1 MYHLYYVLT
10 ALLKQT
16 YIIKTPKP
24 MITSHD
30 YSAHQDH
37 SKDNVP
43 YILYKHI
50 IAFVS
55 NEEKTEHRLNKL
67 KNWLKSCK
75 YHENVIDRAFR
86 NARLQGAV
94 PLKTH
99 SNIVRFV
106 TTYYDNVNNN
116 EKAKK
121 IRRKFNDIQSD
132 HLKYVFKNSNLVLAQ
147 KQLKNYSVCYLKI
160 DLMLTPKIL
169 YNLRSYLNGHINA
182 AKSVCCM

>member
-43 YILYKHI
+43 YILYNHI

-67 KNWLKSCK
+67 KNWLKSCN
-75 YHENVIDRAFR
+75 YHENVINRAFC
-86 NARLQGAV
+86 NASLQGPV
-94 PLKTH
+94 PLRTN
-99 SNIVRFV
+99 SNNISFA

-116 EKAKK
+116 GKVKK

-132 HLKYVFKNSNLVLAQ
+132 HLMSVFKNSNIILAQ
-147 KQLKNYSVCYLKI
+147 KQSKNL
-160 DLMLTPKIL
+160 
-169 YNLRSYLNGHINA
+169 LRLLS
-182 AKSVCCM
+182 STD